1 MKASRK
7 TSALHRCI
15 LETLESRRLMAGGTL
30 SNLLAPPTLK
40 FETVNRAGTLDESF
54 SQDGKTTFPFLN
66 GGIEA
71 ASDVA
76 VQSDGKI
83 VVVGTTQIDVVGDD
97 IFEFAV
103 ARFNRDGT
111 PDRTFGQFRTG
122 KQTIDIGSQDDARAT
137 SVAIQPDGKI
147 VVAGFAFTGSNFF
160 DTDFAVARL
169 NADGTP
175 DRSFDGDGER
185 TIDVGDNFSVA
196 RDVLIQRDGKIVV
209 VGETQD
215 TGLFS
220 DNDFN
225 FAVARLNRD
234 GSLDG
239 SFDDDGRRQ
248 VGFGAQ
254 DFAEAVTIDNNN
266 KIIIV
271 GSSGGTEF
279 GTTASFDSARR
290 QIAITRLNISGTV
303 DRTFGAA
310 GDGTVLTAVSQRPY
324 SRARAVV
331 VQRGGKIVVAGSTG
345 DNMIAN
351 GLDFAMVRFLENGRI
366 DTTFGSN
373 QNGLQQMNFGGRD
386 QAFGLVNSAGGG
398 LVAAGITNGKFALAG
413 LTVDGAPDNTFGQ
426 LGKVVTDFGTAGLA
440 GSVGLAAGPRR
451 LVVAGGSLFKT
462 ARYLDVAPTVGLFFG
477 DQVATES
484 ASDRSAL
491 FVVTREAPQPFATR
505 VFFEI
510 SGEAQIGIDYTSDL
524 SLISPTNTR
533 TTTAGSNSLIA
544 PITPTRGFIDI
555 PPRETVGVIRVN
567 ILDDNLLEN
576 RETVG
581 LTLVP
586 NAEYEIDSNAAGRT
600 AVIFDDE
607 EVRINFQAS
616 SNVLA
621 GNGYLADLGLA
632 FGDQGGGLRY
642 GWDADNTA
650 NMRIRNNVGS
660 PDFRYDSL
668 ALLQKNGANRSW
680 EISVPAGLYEVHLV
694 AGDPNFTDSAYSFN
708 LEGTQVLSGTPANNV
723 RWFERTVVVAVSDGR
738 LTLSNGAGAVN
749 NKIAYIDIKPA
760 GLGAT
765 QGPITGVVPVSLK
778 PLPPVFRPPSETIF
792 SQIRI

>member
-1 MKASRK
+1 MKASRRN
-7 TSALHRCI
+7 SALNRCI
-15 LETLESRRLMAGGTL
+15 LETLESRRLMAGTL
-30 SNLLAPPTLK
+30 INLPSLPMLEL
-40 FETVNRAGTLDESF
+40 ETVNRAGTLDDSF
-54 SQDGKTTFPFLN
+54 SEDGLTTFPFLN
-66 GGIEA
+66 GGREFA
-71 ASDVA
+71 EDVA

-83 VVVGTTQIDVVGDD
+83 VVVGTTQLDVVGDD
-97 IFEFAV
+97 IFKFAV

-111 PDRTFGQFRTG
+111 PDRTFGQFKTG

-147 VVAGFAFTGSNFF
+147 VVAGFAFTGDRFF
-160 DTDFAVARL
+160 DTDFAIARL

-196 RDVLIQRDGKIVV
+196 RDIVVQRDGKIVV

-215 TGLFS
+215 TGIIS
-220 DNDFN
+220 SSDFN
-225 FAVARLNRD
+225 FVVARLNRD
-234 GSLDG
+234 GSLDN
-239 SFDDDGRRQ
+239 SFDDDGHRQ

-290 QIAITRLNISGTV
+290 QIAITRLNISGSP
-303 DRTFGAA
+303 DATFGVA
-310 GDGTVLTAVSQRPY
+310 GNGTVLTSFAQRPY
-324 SRARAVV
+324 SRARDVV

-351 GLDFAMVRFLENGRI
+351 GLDFAIVRYLENGRV
-366 DTTFGSN
+366 DTTFGRS
-373 QNGLQQMNFGGRD
+373 QNGLQEMGFGGRD

-398 LVAAGITNGKFALAG
+398 LIAAGITNGKFALAG
-413 LTVDGAPDNTFGQ
+413 LTVDGVPDNAFGQ

-451 LVVAGGSLFKT
+451 LVVAGDSLFKT

-477 DQVATES
+477 DQIATES
-484 ASDRSAL
+484 ASDRSAH

-510 SGEAQIGIDYTSDL
+510 NGEATIGSDYTSDL

-533 TTTAGSNSLIA
+533 TTTAGGSSLIG

-555 PPRETVGVIRVN
+555 PPRETSAVIRINV
-567 ILDDNLLEN
+567 LDDSILEN
-576 RETVG
+576 RETLG
-581 LTLVP
+581 LKLVA
-586 NAEYEIDSNAAGRT
+586 NAEYEIDSTASART

-607 EVRINFQAS
+607 DLNINFQAS
-616 SNVLA
+616 GVAPPSAYIADTGLVF
-621 GNGYLADLGLA
+621 GNRGIG
-632 FGDQGGGLRY
+632 FSY

-650 NMRIRNNVGS
+650 NMRIRNNTGS

-668 ALLQKNGANRSW
+668 ALLQKNGADRKW
-680 EISVPAGLYEVHLV
+680 EVAVPPGLYEVHLV
-694 AGDPNFTDSAYSFN
+694 AGDPSFTDSVYSFN
-708 LEGTQVLSGTPANNV
+708 LEGTAVLSATPANNV

-738 LTLSNGAGAVN
+738 LTLSNGAGAAN

-760 GLGAT
+760 GIGAT
-765 QGPITGVVPVSLK
+765 QGPLTGVVPVSLK

-792 SQIRI
+792 SQLRI